1 MLAALPH
8 IDELVAGHSFDALTN
23 LAEVIARA

>member
-8 IDELVAGHSFDALTN
+8 IDELVAGHSFDALRSV
-23 LAEVIARA
+23 AEVISRA

>member
-8 IDELVAGHSFDALTN
+8 VDDLVAGHSFEALRAV
-23 LAEVIARA
+23 AEVIAHA